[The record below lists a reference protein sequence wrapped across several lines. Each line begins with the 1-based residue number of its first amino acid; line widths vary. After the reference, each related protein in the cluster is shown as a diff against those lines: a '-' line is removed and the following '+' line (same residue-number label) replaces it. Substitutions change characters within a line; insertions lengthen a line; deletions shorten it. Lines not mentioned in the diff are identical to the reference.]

1 MPLYASDITF
11 VWYLASNQIA
21 DIGWNKYTFTL
32 NLQMFAIRIS
42 YGIEPGS
49 DSTREAEILGFN
61 ILMYILGWALVRYN
75 VSVW

>member
-1 MPLYASDITF
+1 
-11 VWYLASNQIA
+11 
-21 DIGWNKYTFTL
+21 
-32 NLQMFAIRIS
+32 MFAIRIS